1 MTESEISKVTVKI
14 YGQEYTFASTKARDR
29 LVSVANHVDEVINK
43 LVEQGADGSVS
54 KLAMLAAINI
64 SEELFS
70 ERDSQGESEREK
82 EQQRKDIAHFQQL
95 WEEAKRSHLQYKD
108 DAKTIQAHKDALQE
122 KFTAKSNEADSLL
135 REAEERD
142 NVIRRLESELGAA
155 KEKLENV
162 SSQSVEG
169 GEQIRELKDKLK
181 EIEGNYFEL
190 QMENIQMKGDLE
202 HFRNNPY

>member
-14 YGQEYTFASTKARDR
+14 YGQEYTFASTKASDR

-54 KLAMLAAINI
+54 RLAMLAAINI

-70 ERDSQGESEREK
+70 ERDAQGESEREK

-122 KFTAKSNEADSLL
+122 KYTAKSNEADSLL

-181 EIEGNYFEL
+181 EVEGNYFEL

>member
-64 SEELFS
+64 TEELFT
-70 ERDSQGESEREK
+70 ERDAQGESEREK
-82 EQQRKDIAHFQQL
+82 EQQKKDIAHFQQL

-108 DAKTIQAHKDALQE
+108 DAKTIQSQKDTLQE

-142 NVIRRLESELGAA
+142 NVIRRLESELGMA